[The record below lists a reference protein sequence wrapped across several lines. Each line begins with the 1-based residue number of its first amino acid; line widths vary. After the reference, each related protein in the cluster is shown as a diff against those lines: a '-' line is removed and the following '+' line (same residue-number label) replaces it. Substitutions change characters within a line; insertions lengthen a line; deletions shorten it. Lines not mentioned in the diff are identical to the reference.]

1 MSTQVSEKA
10 GAFDVAKWLVIILL
24 VSAGVIGN
32 YQFSDESLLYR
43 VLALVALGGLAFA
56 IAVTT
61 AKGRVYLGL
70 FRDAR
75 SEIRRVVWP
84 TRQELLQTT
93 AIVVVFVLIVAL
105 LLWGLDSLVSWIVS
119 DLIG

>member
-1 MSTQVSEKA
+1 MA
-10 GAFDVAKWLVIILL
+10 GHNIVGFSRGNRQLPILRRVI
-24 VSAGVIGN
+24 VVPCACVGGT
-32 YQFSDESLLYR
+32 
-43 VLALVALGGLAFA
+43 GGLAFA